1 MVRLHRGEVRGEITW
16 GALGFTP
23 KRCCTAPWWRAVVP
37 HAGPALAPD
46 WQHADS
52 THQSIRKLPPDLSD
66 EVRHAQTQST
76 ACIQVED
83 LIELPDMQLF

>member
-1 MVRLHRGEVRGEITW
+1 MVARS
-16 GALGFTP
+16 A
-23 KRCCTAPWWRAVVP
+23 A